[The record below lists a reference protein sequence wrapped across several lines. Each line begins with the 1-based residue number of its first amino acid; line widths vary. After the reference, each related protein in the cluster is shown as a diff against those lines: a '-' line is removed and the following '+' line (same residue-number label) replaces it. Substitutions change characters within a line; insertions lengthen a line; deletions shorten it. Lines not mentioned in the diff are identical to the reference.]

1 MDQFGKTV
9 PIKIPPDGTFKVRNT
24 IKTVYEA
31 LELKGYNPVNQI
43 VAYIMSGDPTYIT
56 GHNNAR
62 NLMSKLE
69 PDEIL
74 EILVKEYI
82 NGILAE
88 KNESDECNSD
98 SDKNEAESTEE

>member
-1 MDQFGKTV
+1 MDHIEKTQQ
-9 PIKIPPDGTFKVRNT
+9 IKVASDSAARVRESIKV
-24 IKTVYEA
+24 VCEA
-31 LELKGYNPVNQI
+31 LELKGYNPINQI

-56 GHNNAR
+56 SQNNAR

-82 NGILAE
+82 KTL
-88 KNESDECNSD
+88 
-98 SDKNEAESTEE
+98 

>member
-1 MDQFGKTV
+1 MDHFEETLKV
-9 PIKIPPDGTFKVRNT
+9 SIEAENDVKVKETFRV
-24 IKTVYEA
+24 VYEA
-31 LELKGYNPVNQI
+31 LKVKGYNPINQI

-56 GHNNAR
+56 GYNNAR

-82 NGILAE
+82 KTL
-88 KNESDECNSD
+88 
-98 SDKNEAESTEE
+98 

>member
-1 MDQFGKTV
+1 MDSMEKTQQIKV
-9 PIKIPPDGTFKVRNT
+9 PADNEGRVKEILKI
-24 IKTVYEA
+24 VYGA
-31 LELKGYNPVNQI
+31 LEVKGYNPVNQI

-56 GHNNAR
+56 SYDGAR

-82 NGILAE
+82 
-88 KNESDECNSD
+88 KDF
-98 SDKNEAESTEE
+98 

>member
-1 MDQFGKTV
+1 MENMDNTRIIKV
-9 PIKIPPDGTFKVRNT
+9 PSDGALKVRE
-24 IKTVYEA
+24 IMRTVYEA
-31 LELKGYNPVNQI
+31 LEVKGYNPIDQI

-56 GHNNAR
+56 SYNNAR

-82 NGILAE
+82 
-88 KNESDECNSD
+88 KNLL
-98 SDKNEAESTEE
+98 

>member
-1 MDQFGKTV
+1 MDHIEKTQQ
-9 PIKIPPDGTFKVRNT
+9 IKVAADSAARVRET
-24 IKTVYEA
+24 IRVVYEA

-56 GHNNAR
+56 SHNNAR

-69 PDEIL
+69 PDEVL

-82 NGILAE
+82 KTL
-88 KNESDECNSD
+88 
-98 SDKNEAESTEE
+98 

>member
-1 MDQFGKTV
+1 MDHFEETLKV
-9 PIKIPPDGTFKVRNT
+9 SIEAENDMKVKETFRV
-24 IKTVYEA
+24 VYEA
-31 LELKGYNPVNQI
+31 LKVKGYNPINQI

-56 GHNNAR
+56 GYNNAR

-82 NGILAE
+82 KTL
-88 KNESDECNSD
+88 
-98 SDKNEAESTEE
+98 